1 MSTECPRCGSRYL
14 RPARTR
20 NFSEWIGQLRF
31 ISPLRCLD
39 CNKRFIGKT
48 LVWDD
53 LSFARCPVCL
63 RMDLNGWTGKTY
75 DPPLW
80 MKIKIVL
87 GARRWRC
94 EYCRLNFT
102 SFRDRKEVFT
112 FKRWKKFGH
121 SAEEPGAANTK
132 LEPVPPEGAA
142 GTPEPGLQP

>member
-20 NFSEWIGQLRF
+20 NFSEWIGQLHF
-31 ISPLRCLD
+31 TSPLRCLD

-48 LVWDD
+48 FVWDD

-75 DPPLW
+75 NPPFW
-80 MKIKIVL
+80 MNIKITL

-94 EYCRLNFT
+94 EYCRLNFA

-112 FKRWKKFGH
+112 FKRWRKFGNA
-121 SAEEPGAANTK
+121 AEDAEALNSPSQ
-132 LEPVPPEGAA
+132 PRPPERA
-142 GTPEPGLQP
+142 GEPSET

>member
-1 MSTECPRCGSRYL
+1 MSTECPSCGSRYL

-75 DPPLW
+75 TPPLW
-80 MKIKIVL
+80 MKIKIAL

-94 EYCRLNFT
+94 EYCRLNFA

-112 FKRWKKFGH
+112 FKRWKKFGKT
-121 SAEEPGAANTK
+121 AEEPLAENSQ
-132 LEPVPPEGAA
+132 LRP
-142 GTPEPGLQP
+142 